1 MTDKIPEEFPD
12 KEDIKTKSDEVRRW
26 QSEITLA
33 LETEKKW
40 RQEGER
46 ILKVYRSESDNKVR
60 KDTFNILWANTEIKR
75 QSVINT
81 TPIPDCRRRYSDDDP
96 VGKEVSEI
104 LNRAVSYTLDCQDA
118 LNKLIAAANDFL
130 LPGRGEIRVRYK
142 GYMEPVETEVEI
154 EETADGPEAE
164 EAVEAQEQIGYEE
177 CQLEHVQWNEFIHGP
192 AKEWD
197 PVPWIGF
204 IHDLTKDDA
213 EDRFGEKAQN
223 LSYSMTTANRKDGKK
238 LASNNDNSDVTIF
251 QRTTVYEIWD
261 KSSKKILWIGKDYA
275 DDFLD
280 EIDDPM
286 ELQNFFCV
294 PRPMYAI
301 EDPNSLIPIPEY
313 SQYETLAKE
322 LEDITRR
329 LLKLV
334 KACKVRGVYDS
345 RLSEIERVLDEDENA
360 LIPAENSAAIN
371 EIGGLAKAFW
381 FLPLE
386 QIVGVIQTLN
396 NQRISVKQQIDELNG
411 MSDIVRGSTNPNETA
426 TAQRIKANFASARLD
441 KQKQSFQRFARDLV
455 RLIADV
461 ISKFKR
467 ENLTAITGLSYL
479 TNAEKMQRQ
488 QEIQALSNP
497 QMVQAS
503 GMQPEQVQQRIQQLQ
518 QEAAKPSW
526 EDIEAILR
534 SDILREYHIDIE
546 TDSTMAADQQSE
558 QEVLASFMQ
567 AMAQFSTMA
576 SGAMQTGLM
585 TGEAAKK
592 IMIAFTR
599 KFRLGKDVEEEL
611 EKPLPPKGPDPEMAK
626 MQAEMQMA
634 QQEFAMKQQVEQQ
647 KMQMDQQTKQA
658 ELEIERQKQMLELQA
673 MQAEYAHKQRMYEL
687 EFQSKQQQLA
697 LQQQSMAMKN
707 EFAVEDHTRKIM
719 EKQETQSVAQ

>member
-1 MTDKIPEEFPD
+1 MITAESDMD
-12 KEDIKTKSDEVRRW
+12 KEDLKTESDQVRRW
-26 QSEITLA
+26 LSEINLA
-33 LETEKKW
+33 RETEKKW

-81 TPIPDCRRRYSDDDP
+81 TPIPDCRRRYSDDDV
-96 VGKEVSEI
+96 VGREVSEI
-104 LNRAVSYTLDCQDA
+104 LNRGISYTLDCQDA
-118 LNKLIAAANDFL
+118 LQKLISAANDFL
-130 LPGRGEIRVRYK
+130 LPGRGVLRVRYK
-142 GYMEPVETEVEI
+142 GYMEEADEPVDTED
-154 EETADGPEAE
+154 TADGPEIE
-164 EAVEAQEQIGYEE
+164 EGGEAQEQLGYEE
-177 CQLEHVQWNEFIHGP
+177 CLIEHVQWDEFFHGP

-197 PVPWIGF
+197 PVPWIAF
-204 IHDLTKDDA
+204 SHDLTKEDA
-213 EDRFGEKAQN
+213 EDRFGDKAKE
-223 LSYSMTTANRKDGKK
+223 LSYTMTTTEKK
-238 LASNNDNSDVTIF
+238 SKKTLASQNDDSDVTIF
-251 QRTTVYEIWD
+251 RRTTVYEIWD
-261 KSSKKILWIGKDYA
+261 KESKKVLWIGKDYQ
-275 DDFLD
+275 DSFLD
-280 EIDDPM
+280 QIEDPM
-286 ELQNFFCV
+286 ELRDFFCV

-301 EDPNSLIPIPEY
+301 EDPNSLIPIPEF
-313 SQYETLAKE
+313 SQYQTLAKE

-329 LLKLV
+329 LLRLV
-334 KACKVRGVYDS
+334 QACKVRGVYDS

-360 LIPAENSAAIN
+360 LVPAENSAAIA
-371 EIGGLAKAFW
+371 ETGGLAKAIW

-441 KQKQSFQRFARDLV
+441 KQKQAFQRFARDVIRLV
-455 RLIADV
+455 ADV

-467 ENLTAITGLSYL
+467 ENITMITGLKYL
-479 TNAEKMQRQ
+479 TNEEKAQIQ
-488 QEIQALSNP
+488 AQIQAL
-497 QMVQAS
+497 AS
-503 GMQPEQVQQRIQQLQ
+503 PAAAQSMPPEQIQQQVQQLQ
-518 QEAAKPSW
+518 QQLVKPSW

-576 SGAMQTGLM
+576 TGAMQAGLM
-585 TGEAAKK
+585 TGEAAKQ

-611 EKPLPPKGPDPEMAK
+611 EKPLPPKGPDPEQTKIQAQMAMDK
-626 MQAEMQMA
+626 QKHDLEMASKNADIQAKEKEHNMRLAEMAADLNYKREEIGFKERELQMKEREA
-634 QQEFAMKQQVEQQ
+634 QIKAAASAREGAMKE
-647 KMQMDQQTKQA
+647 
-658 ELEIERQKQMLELQA
+658 ELAQKQFDRDM
-673 MQAEYAHKQRMYEL
+673 AEAE
-687 EFQSKQQQLA
+687 A
-697 LQQQSMAMKN
+697 P
-707 EFAVEDHTRKIM
+707 
-719 EKQETQSVAQ
+719 SVAQ